1 MELNDTQKLVLL
13 TKLGFCVDS
22 VISSCYEDYKDTK
35 LAISA
40 SYNYIK
46 MAYEQTYQEVDSDLH
61 TKAERIRIEAS
72 SGFLPKM
79 FQTRRKAEI
88 KLANFEILAKNL
100 REISQLLEGDSRV
113 LQSLQL
119 TRFASDQNLESYKEP
134 VKDLV
139 LDVSQ
144 KFLEEHYN
152 LTQVKGKTP
161 AQLRQ
166 TLDGLIERIA
176 FDSENSYLKS
186 AQPESAG
193 KSR

>member
-1 MELNDTQKLVLL
+1 
-13 TKLGFCVDS
+13 
-22 VISSCYEDYKDTK
+22 
-35 LAISA
+35 
-40 SYNYIK
+40 
-46 MAYEQTYQEVDSDLH
+46 MAYKQTYQEVDSDLH
-61 TKAERIRIEAS
+61 TKAERIRLEAS
-72 SGFLPKM
+72 SGCLPNM
-79 FQTRRKAEI
+79 FNTRRKAEI
-88 KLANFEILAKNL
+88 KLANFELLAKNL
-100 REISQLLEGDSRV
+100 REISHLLEGDSRV

-119 TRFASDQNLESYKEP
+119 TRFASDPNLESYKEP
-134 VKDLV
+134 VKDLAR
-139 LDVSQ
+139 DVSQ

-166 TLDGLIERIA
+166 TLDCLIERIA